1 MSVGTVLCVLVV
13 AIVAEPRPVA
23 HVREGLS
30 QGCVNVGG
38 AGSTVSRDGGAA
50 TSCNVQRRSVN

>member
-30 QGCVNVGG
+30 QGW
-38 AGSTVSRDGGAA
+38 SRADSPTQTPTAIQAA
-50 TSCNVQRRSVN
+50 SETPFS